1 MPPRCEVWLL
11 REDEG
16 EDNKKMNYLRKR
28 REAPASKRPEML
40 MVILFACYAVIGCAT
55 VCAAGSE
62 EPDNETI
69 GIVIDALKGNDES
82 MQSMAISLI
91 REMPGAEVTKI
102 LARELPNL
110 SVRGQVQLLSA
121 LADRGDRTAL
131 PAVIGATS
139 SRDQSVQIAALK
151 ALGQLGDASSVDLLA
166 ERAAAARGE
175 EQKAARDSLYRLRDP
190 NVDGVIL
197 KRVPK
202 AAAKVKVELIKSVG
216 ERNIVT
222 GVEVLLKTARD
233 KDSKVRRESLK
244 VLKSIAGPKNLPA
257 LIELLVGVQSSSD
270 RREAEKTVTA
280 VAHKISDKNRQA
292 EAVLAKL
299 PSVKEEGSRCSLLRV
314 LGKIG
319 DDSALTVLRT
329 GLKDKNAAVKDACIR
344 ALAEWPTAVAAGDLL
359 KVVQETGNKLH
370 HVLALRGYVRLI
382 GLESNRPVDETI
394 GMYKQAMS
402 LASDT
407 SEKKMVLSGLSNVES
422 LAALEMAVSYL
433 QDQALQQEAEVAV
446 VKIAEASVES
456 HPAESKAAL
465 QKVVEVSKS
474 DFLRKKAQEA
484 IKQIKEK

>member
-1 MPPRCEVWLL
+1 MNQVRKSIEAQVTKKPGMLL
-11 REDEG
+11 FVVLVA
-16 EDNKKMNYLRKR
+16 Y
-28 REAPASKRPEML
+28 
-40 MVILFACYAVIGCAT
+40 VVTGCAM
-55 VCAAGSE
+55 VSAAGSE
-62 EPDNETI
+62 EPDDETI

-91 REMPGAEVTKI
+91 RDMPGADVTKI

-131 PAVIGATS
+131 PAVISATAS
-139 SRDQSVQIAALK
+139 KDKLVQIAALR

-166 ERAAAARGE
+166 EKAAAARGG
-175 EQKAARDSLYRLRDP
+175 EQKAARESLYRLRDP

-197 KRVPK
+197 TRIPK
-202 AAAKVKVELIKSVG
+202 VVAKIKVELIKSTG

-233 KDSKVRRESLK
+233 EDAKVRRESFK
-244 VLKSIAGPKNLPA
+244 VLKAIAGPKYLPA
-257 LIELLVGVQSSSD
+257 LVELLVGVQSSSD

-280 VAHKISDKNRQA
+280 IAHKISDKNRQA

-299 PSVKEEGSRCSLLRV
+299 PSVKEEKSRCSLLRV

-319 DDSALTVLRT
+319 DDSALAVLRA
-329 GLKDKNAAVKDACIR
+329 GLKDKNSAVKDACIR
-344 ALAEWPTAVAAGDLL
+344 ALAEWPTDAAAGDLL
-359 KVVQETGNKLH
+359 KVVQETDNKLH

-382 GLESNRPVDETI
+382 GLESNRPAQETI

-407 SEKKMVLSGLSNVES
+407 SEKKMVLSGLATIKSI
-422 LAALEMAVSYL
+422 AALQMVSDYL
-433 QDQALQQEAEVAV
+433 EDKALQQEAEVAV
-446 VKIAEASVES
+446 VKIAEATVGS

-465 QKVVEVSKS
+465 QKIIQASKNEL
-474 DFLRKKAQEA
+474 LRQKAQEV
-484 IKQIKEK
+484 IKQIKDN

>member
-1 MPPRCEVWLL
+1 
-11 REDEG
+11 
-16 EDNKKMNYLRKR
+16 
-28 REAPASKRPEML
+28 ML
-40 MVILFACYAVIGCAT
+40 VVILFAFYTVIGCAM
-55 VCAAGSE
+55 VWAAGSE

-131 PAVIGATS
+131 PAVIGATAS
-139 SRDQSVQIAALK
+139 KDQSVQIGALK
-151 ALGQLGDASSVDLLA
+151 ALGQLGDSSSVDLLV
-166 ERAAAARGE
+166 ERAAVASGE

-197 KRVPK
+197 GRIPEV
-202 AAAKVKVELIKSVG
+202 ASEVKVELIKSVG

-222 GVEVLLKTARD
+222 GVEMLLKTAED
-233 KDSKVRRESLK
+233 EDAKVRRESLK
-244 VLKSIAGPKNLPA
+244 VLKSIAGPKYLPA
-257 LIELLVGVQSSSD
+257 LVELLVGVQSSSD
-270 RREAEKTVTA
+270 RREAEKTVTT

-299 PSVKEEGSRCSLLRV
+299 PSVEEEGSRCSLLRV

-319 DDSALTVLRT
+319 DDSALAVLRA

-359 KVVQETGNKLH
+359 KVVQETDNKLH

-382 GLESNRPVDETI
+382 GLESNRPAEETI

-407 SEKKMVLSGLSNVES
+407 SEKKMVLSGLANIKS
-422 LAALEMAVSYL
+422 LAALEIAVSYL
-433 QDQALQQEAEVAV
+433 QDKALQQEAEVAV
-446 VKIAEASVES
+446 VKIAEATIES
-456 HPAESKAAL
+456 NPAESKAAL
-465 QKVVEVSKS
+465 QKVIEVSKN
-474 DFLRKKAQEA
+474 DFLRKKAQEMKSK
-484 IKQIKEK
+484 IKDE